1 MAWLYSTTDEF
12 DTWVEKLDQEE
23 RNEIAALLDAL
34 TRLGPNLGR
43 PVADTLN
50 GSAYANMKELRGRTA
65 AAVLRIAFA
74 FDPERCAVILW
85 GSNKRGVNERAF
97 YRKLIAKADRLYA
110 AHLQMLKLKNARAR
124 GTRGVGR
131 MAKDHTEFL
140 EKFVPAEQ
148 MGTVRRRSDAIVI
161 GQILRMLREERKLSQ
176 SEIAYRMGLK
186 QPAIARLEGQSDIK
200 LSTLQE
206 WARATG
212 GELVLAIRR
221 KDKVSPLLG

>member
-1 MAWLYSTTDEF
+1 
-12 DTWVEKLDQEE
+12 
-23 RNEIAALLDAL
+23 
-34 TRLGPNLGR
+34 
-43 PVADTLN
+43 
-50 GSAYANMKELRGRTA
+50 
-65 AAVLRIAFA
+65 
-74 FDPERCAVILW
+74 
-85 GSNKRGVNERAF
+85 
-97 YRKLIAKADRLYA
+97 
-110 AHLQMLKLKNARAR
+110 
-124 GTRGVGR
+124 